1 MASGGYYPDVY
12 SSVSSRRGGR
22 GGGRSSHFGS
32 RGQGKK
38 ISHRQRN
45 TTQSME
51 SDYFPYDEQST
62 GTDNVTSFLHGSA
75 IISGGSLHEHRGR
88 GGKFR
93 GRGRA
98 SRRPYGTRQRS
109 HVNDQP
115 NRGIGLFAGSATVD
129 NGNSSTGVGNYR
141 NSVSSAQVHQFNE
154 RKMRG
159 QRPVTY
165 KSHSNL
171 REEQKFKRTTIP
183 QFLQLYDEEPD
194 TIAVELLHDL
204 KSFQKVILN
213 SERVGERKDD
223 MLKIVVI
230 LIKLTMVH
238 DLDKKDKANRILA
251 ETFNSRSCKFF
262 IKLQQ
267 YIHTVR
273 SEQEFFS
280 VVRLFDHVL
289 KLSPSCWEL
298 LPVEPLKMA
307 ISNCRPEI
315 VDDSLYLSMD
325 TSYQDAQQNACSQD
339 DKLVSAVEDY
349 SEYKHLSILPGANE
363 INEMFPPK
371 LRRNIVEG
379 HYDSWEH
386 YYDTQF
392 KLLKE
397 DFVAPLRRGVCGF
410 RDGLRGRD
418 ISDIRVYYGVAFAGL
433 SFSAEGILLTIRFDS
448 SRFHR
453 VNWEHS
459 KRLIYGSLLCFSCNN
474 FETVIFASVVER
486 DAQKLKQGEFTVK
499 MESHTDVLRLTSNKD
514 DLYTM
519 IESQAH
525 YETYYHILNSLQ
537 KAEFN
542 TMPFTEILI
551 ESKCQEVEPPAYM
564 CLNPASNI
572 NHPQLVFNMKSAL
585 GINEKC
591 SEFHSFDV
599 SRPNCW
605 PSVEHVQ
612 LDESQLKAM
621 KMALT
626 QKVSVIQGP
635 PGTGK
640 TYIGMK
646 IVQALLTN
654 RHVWDSARNS
664 PLLVVCYTNHALDQF
679 LEGIINMDDS
689 SVNTNSDNKSKL
701 FSIVRVGGRCQNEK
715 VAKYSIKNVELRKP
729 RVPREVHFETR
740 DMKEIVKET
749 GTELDEKFQI
759 IQQRLRPHHCTLVE
773 FIAPFHKEQLHVQ
786 RINLREHL
794 RMSYQ
799 RVKHQETYYSDYS
812 VARGLQEWLSC
823 KDLQKPVV
831 NNGVDIN
838 TTEVASE
845 SSDSESDQNEVKFTD
860 RTNEV
865 FTDNPN
871 MLNDKDVVNELHKRK
886 VVARDDDNPETT
898 DSDISGS
905 DTSEDEGKENSETEE
920 DKHFDNAEDTV
931 NVIGEAELA
940 GNQRMIDHPADVFHY
955 EGSGT
960 EDEEM
965 IVEGEDPN
973 ANFVTEGFPSFPKGP
988 FTHAIVSTI
997 DDIFRLTKHD
1007 RYRLYDYWKAQ
1018 YIEKLHNQLRAD
1030 FEEYSAECKQYK
1042 AATQEEDF
1050 YVLEKVDMIRMTTT
1064 GAAKYQHIIQ
1074 RVKPKIVVVEE
1085 AAEVLESHIV
1095 SCLTAATQQLILIG
1109 DHKQLR
1115 PNPNEFY
1122 LASKYDLDVSLFERL
1137 IKVGIHHATLE
1148 IQHRMR
1154 PEIAGLVCPYIYPKL
1169 LNHESVLNY
1178 EDVRGITTN
1187 MYFFDHKYPEQENDD
1202 LRSHCN
1208 EEEAKLVVALCNYFL
1223 KQDYSPSQIT
1233 VLTTYTGQVLKLKSL
1248 MPRSKFEGVR
1258 ITAVDNFQG
1267 EENDIILLSLVR
1279 SNENGRVGFLKI
1291 ENRICVALS
1300 RAKKGFYCFGNFSLL
1315 RESCDTWKDIL
1326 QYLGQKSNLG
1336 SSLLLHCSNHTNV
1349 KTEIHTVDDFQKVPE
1364 GGCNRMCDARLECG
1378 HVCKLHCHPRD
1389 PFHNDYECRQ
1399 PCAKSCENDHRCPNL
1414 CNERCPS
1421 CTVKVEK
1428 EMPKCGHKQSV
1439 PCHLDPRIF
1448 QCKAPC
1454 AKKCPQ
1460 GHLCPKLCSDFC
1472 GKCTTIVQKLHPKC
1486 GHLQSTYCHQDPRFC
1501 QCQHPCEKLCSTNPT
1516 DPHKC
1521 KKFCYQPCGY
1531 CLVPVLKTLPKCGHE
1546 DLVECYRNPL
1556 FHSCLH
1562 PCEKKLS
1569 CGHPCTSKCGEQCTA
1584 YCKVEV
1590 LKKFSKCG
1598 HFKSLPC
1605 GEDIN
1610 AVLCEVEVNKKF
1622 PGCEHFIVLPCSKP
1636 INDVYCQEQVHRTLP
1651 CGHGTFMKCSKS
1663 PVNFKCKTHVKKT
1676 LRCGHIFEGK
1686 CCKADEHCT
1695 KLSNK
1700 TFPMCG
1706 HKVKLPCCEDL
1717 PPKCTEKCT
1726 TKLLCGHRCTGDCT
1740 ECHQGRMH
1748 KPCSFNMFS
1757 LPCGHPSKDPCVS
1770 VTFPSCDYK
1779 CEYSCV
1785 HRKVCTHNCSQPC
1798 NPCKEP
1804 CSWKCPHYKC
1814 SKKCHEICDRPR
1826 CNHPCK
1832 HTLQCKHPCIGVCG
1846 EPCPRVC
1853 RICKKQKKRFHKLC
1867 VGLCDTKNETRYIQL
1882 SCDHLFEVKM
1892 LDQLL
1897 DEQFKEYNTIIQPL
1911 VCPSCRK
1918 QIHSMYRYGDI
1929 VKRRKEI
1936 IERLQAT
1943 MNKTA
1948 DDKQRDVVID
1958 KILSSFVPYFY
1969 HEEGTS
1975 ASVLRRKA
1983 KSLPPVFK
1991 KASETLTSSD
2001 LSVRSLGILE
2011 NEIDQYTI
2019 LEKFTSLCEQFPD
2032 LQSSLKELLSF
2043 FEKTPPS
2050 VQKSNDVSCER
2061 QRIFLLLIITNLQSK
2076 ISSTN
2081 KDFLAMQQLQEAL
2094 RFNQPKLTL
2103 TTATK
2108 HYDDL
2113 QKVTKSSGKSIT
2125 LPEQLQSNKAVFFSG
2140 IWIICPNIHIYCKPR
2155 GLLVSEEDKWLCP
2168 ECAK

>member
-1 MASGGYYPDVY
+1 MIYL
-12 SSVSSRRGGR
+12 
-22 GGGRSSHFGS
+22 FC
-32 RGQGKK
+32 
-38 ISHRQRN
+38 
-45 TTQSME
+45 
-51 SDYFPYDEQST
+51 
-62 GTDNVTSFLHGSA
+62 SFIG
-75 IISGGSLHEHRGR
+75 
-88 GGKFR
+88 
-93 GRGRA
+93 
-98 SRRPYGTRQRS
+98 
-109 HVNDQP
+109 
-115 NRGIGLFAGSATVD
+115 GIGIFAGNATVD
-129 NGNSSTGVGNYR
+129 NDDSSTGVGNYR
-141 NSVSSAQVHQFNE
+141 NSISSAQVHQFNE

-165 KSHSNL
+165 KSHSNP

-238 DLDKKDKANRILA
+238 DLDKKDKAIRIIA

-262 IKLQQ
+262 VKLQQ
-267 YIHTVR
+267 YIQTVR
-273 SEQEFFS
+273 SEREFLA

-307 ISNCRPEI
+307 ISNCRPDL

-325 TSYQDAQQNACSQD
+325 TSYQDAQQNASTEND
-339 DKLVSAVEDY
+339 GNLVSTEEDY
-349 SEYKHLSILPGANE
+349 CEYKRLTILPCTSE

-371 LRRNIVEG
+371 LRANIVEG
-379 HYDSWEH
+379 HYDSWTH

-418 ISDIRVYYGVAFAGL
+418 ISDVRVYYDVAFTGL
-433 SFSAEGILLTIRFDS
+433 NFSAEGILLSVKFDS

-474 FETVIFASVVER
+474 FETVMFASVVDR
-486 DAQKLKQGEFTVK
+486 DAKKLKQGEFTVK
-499 MESHTDVLRLTSNKD
+499 MESNTDILHLTSNKD

-537 KAEFN
+537 KAEFT

-551 ESKCQEVEPPAYM
+551 ESKCQEVQPPAYM
-564 CLNPASNI
+564 CLTPASNI
-572 NHPQLVFNMKSAL
+572 DHPQLVFNMKDAL
-585 GINEKC
+585 GINETYAA
-591 SEFHSFDV
+591 FHSFDV
-599 SRPNCW
+599 SRPKRW
-605 PSVEHVQ
+605 PSVELVQ

-654 RHVWDSARNS
+654 RHVWDPARNS

-679 LEGIINMDDS
+679 LEGIIDMNNSSINADS
-689 SVNTNSDNKSKL
+689 SDKTKK
-701 FSIVRVGGRCQNEK
+701 FSIVRVGGRCQNEN
-715 VAKYSIKNVELRKP
+715 VAKYSIKNFELRRP
-729 RVPREVHFETR
+729 RVPREVYYETR
-740 DMKEIVKET
+740 DMKEVVKST
-749 GTELDEKFQI
+749 GTVLDGKFQI
-759 IQQRLRPHHCTLVE
+759 IQQKIKPRLGALVE
-773 FIAPFHKEQLHVQ
+773 FIAPFHKTQLY
-786 RINLREHL
+786 
-794 RMSYQ
+794 YQ
-799 RVKHQETYYSDYS
+799 LFDYDYS
-812 VARGLQEWLSC
+812 ENEDSVVHGLKVWLSGT
-823 KDLQKPVV
+823 DLLKPVV
-831 NNGVDIN
+831 SKRVDAKH
-838 TTEVASE
+838 TENVSE
-845 SSDSESDQNEVKFTD
+845 SSESESDENEEVLQSAGGRNEVP
-860 RTNEV
+860 
-865 FTDNPN
+865 NPN
-871 MLNDKDVVNELHKRK
+871 VLKDNDAVNELLKRK
-886 VVARDDDNPETT
+886 LMAKDGVDNPET
-898 DSDISGS
+898 S
-905 DTSEDEGKENSETEE
+905 DTDDSSVGSEDEEKANSEAEG
-920 DKHFDNAEDTV
+920 DLDDNVEDTV
-931 NVIGEAELA
+931 NVVGEAELA
-940 GNQRMIDHPADVFHY
+940 GDQRMIDHPADVFHY
-955 EGSGT
+955 EGTGIH
-960 EDEEM
+960 DEEAIM
-965 IVEGEDPN
+965 EDGQDIN
-973 ANFVTEGFPSFPKGP
+973 ADFATETFLSFPKGP
-988 FTHAIVSTI
+988 FTHAIVNTI
-997 DDIFRLTKHD
+997 DDIFRLTKND
-1007 RYRLYDYWKAQ
+1007 RWRLYDYWRAQ

-1030 FEEYSAECKQYK
+1030 FEEYSAQCKLYK

-1050 YVLEKVDMIRMTTT
+1050 YVLERVDMIGMTTT

-1115 PNPNEFY
+1115 PNPNEYY
-1122 LASKYDLDVSLFERL
+1122 LAHQYNLDISLFERL
-1137 IKVGIHHATLE
+1137 ITVGIPHATLE

-1154 PEIAGLVCPYIYPKL
+1154 PEIAGLVHPYIYPKL
-1169 LNHESVLNY
+1169 LNHESVLVY

-1187 MYFFDHKYPEQENDD
+1187 MYFFDHKYPEKENDD
-1202 LRSHCN
+1202 LRSHSN
-1208 EEEAKLVVALCNYFL
+1208 EEEAKLTVALCDYFL
-1223 KQDYSPSQIT
+1223 KQGYSPSQIT

-1279 SNENGRVGFLKI
+1279 SNENGRVGFLKT

-1300 RAKKGFYCFGNFSLL
+1300 RAKKGFYCFGNFGLL

-1326 QYLGQKSNLG
+1326 QYLEQRAKLG

-1349 KTEIHTVDDFQKVPE
+1349 KTEIHTVDDFKKVPE

-1389 PFHNDYECRQ
+1389 PFHKDYVCHQ
-1399 PCAKSCENDHRCPNL
+1399 PCAKTCENGHRCPKL
-1414 CNERCPS
+1414 CHVPCPL
-1421 CTVKVEK
+1421 CKIKVDK
-1428 EMPKCGHKQSV
+1428 VIPQCGHNQSV
-1439 PCHLDPRIF
+1439 PCHLDPEEF

-1454 AKKCPQ
+1454 DKRCSQ
-1460 GHLCPKLCSDFC
+1460 GHLCPKRCSDYC
-1472 GKCTTIVQKLHPKC
+1472 GDCTTMVQKSLPAC
-1486 GHLQSTYCHQDPRFC
+1486 GHLQSTYCHVNPRLC
-1501 QCQHPCEKLCSTNPT
+1501 KCQHPCEKVCSTNPSS
-1516 DPHKC
+1516 PHRCQKL
-1521 KKFCYQPCGY
+1521 CYLPCGN
-1531 CLVPVLKTLPKCGHE
+1531 CVVLVLKTLPRCGHQ
-1546 DLVECYRNPL
+1546 DLVPCYLNPML
-1556 FHSCLH
+1556 HDCSH

-1569 CGHPCTSKCGEQCTA
+1569 CGHPCTNKCGIPCTA
-1584 YCKVEV
+1584 YCTVEV
-1590 LKKFSKCG
+1590 RKRFPKCG
-1598 HFKSLPC
+1598 HYILLPC
-1605 GEDIN
+1605 GKDIN
-1610 AVLCEVEVNKKF
+1610 EVSCEVEIEKQF
-1622 PGCEHFIVLPCSKP
+1622 CDCEHSIVLPCSKP
-1636 INDVYCQEQVHRTLP
+1636 IDEEYCQVKVHRTLP

-1663 PVNFKCKTHVKKT
+1663 PVNVRCKSHVKIT
-1676 LRCGHIFEGK
+1676 LKCGHTFEGK
-1686 CCKADEHCT
+1686 CCKADEQCT

-1706 HKVKLPCCEDL
+1706 HKVKLPCFEDL

-1726 TKLLCGHRCTGDCT
+1726 TKLLCGHQCTGNCT

-1757 LPCGHPSKDPCVS
+1757 LPCGHPAKDPCVS

-1853 RICKKQKKRFHKLC
+1853 RICKKQKKRFHNLC
-1867 VGLCDTKNETRYIQL
+1867 IGISDTKNETRYIQL

-1897 DEQFKEYNTIIQPL
+1897 VEQFKENTVIQPL

-1918 QIHSMYRYGDI
+1918 QIHSSYRYGDMI
-1929 VKRRKEI
+1929 KRRKEM
-1936 IERLQAT
+1936 IEKLRVT
-1943 MNKTA
+1943 MKETA
-1948 DDKQRDVVID
+1948 SKRQRDVVID
-1958 KILSSFVPYFY
+1958 KILSSCVPYFY
-1969 HEEGTS
+1969 DVEGTS
-1975 ASVLRRKA
+1975 ASVLRRHA

-2001 LSVRSLGILE
+2001 LSVRSLTILE

-2043 FEKTPPS
+2043 FKKTPSS
-2050 VQKSNDVSCER
+2050 VQKSNDISCER
-2061 QRIFLLLIITNLQSK
+2061 QRILFLWMINNLKSMV
-2076 ISSTN
+2076 SSPN
-2081 KDFLAMQQLQEAL
+2081 KDFLAMQQLQEGL
-2094 RFNQPKLTL
+2094 LFNQPKLTL
-2103 TTATK
+2103 TSASK

-2113 QKVTKSSGKSIT
+2113 QIIAKRLGKRIRINA
-2125 LPEQLQSNKAVFFSG
+2125 EQLQPNKAVFFSG
-2140 IWIICPNIHIYCKPR
+2140 VWTICPKSHIYCKPR

-2168 ECAK
+2168 ECAT